1 MLLGYNTNGFIC
13 HSLSDALKVMA
24 GLGYRC
30 AAITLDHCS
39 LNPLGSRLGKELRD
53 VRRLLDLY
61 GLASVVE
68 TGAHFLLDPWR
79 KHEPTLLYE
88 EEDGRWLRL
97 RFLKQAIDIAAGLGS
112 GAVSFWSGGKMEAVE
127 SGRAWEWLVLACREL
142 SSYGCER
149 GIMLAF
155 EPEPGMWI
163 ENLSQYRALKRD
175 VDHEFFQLTLD
186 LGHTFLT
193 EQRPVGDCIRE
204 NIGDIKNIHI
214 EDMKRGIH
222 EHCFFGDGD
231 MDFRD
236 IFRALA
242 EAAYSGPICVELSR
256 HSHDAVS
263 VAQKAKQFLE
273 DHMKHAGISSGNEA
287 VRVLG
292 DMGT

>member
-1 MLLGYNTNGFIC
+1 
-13 HSLSDALKVMA
+13 MA

-39 LNPLGSRLGKELRD
+39 LNPFGSRLGKELRD

-68 TGAHFLLDPWR
+68 TGARFLLDPWR
-79 KHEPTLLYE
+79 KHEPTLLSE
-88 EEDGRWLRL
+88 EEDGRRLRL

-112 GAVSFWSGGKMEAVE
+112 RAVSFWSGRKSQSVE
-127 SGRAWEWLVLACREL
+127 SERAWNWIVSGCREL
-142 SSYGCER
+142 SFYAGER
-149 GIMLAF
+149 GVILAF

-193 EQRPVGDCIRE
+193 EQGPVGDCIRE

-222 EHCFFGDGD
+222 EHRFFGDGD
-231 MDFRD
+231 LDFRD

-242 EAAYSGPICVELSR
+242 EAAYSGLICVELSR
-256 HSHDAVS
+256 HSHDAVA

-273 DHMKHAGISSGNEA
+273 DHMKYAGISSGNET
-287 VRVLG
+287 VRL
-292 DMGT
+292 